1 MLSVNGMEVHYLS
14 IAGHRLKHFV
24 FFGWSARHPIH
35 LANLNITSHP
45 RHVFFVSVFLQVWPT
60 ASVRTLGCRTI
71 LASPIRYQMESWI
84 LWLVRNCWIA
94 SRNDRVG
101 GCEGG
106 GRTVSGRRSD

>member
-45 RHVFFVSVFLQVWPT
+45 RHVFFVSVFFTGVAHGLSTYTRLQDDSGFSDTVSNGIVDIV
-60 ASVRTLGCRTI
+60 ACEEL
-71 LASPIRYQMESWI
+71 L
-84 LWLVRNCWIA
+84 
-94 SRNDRVG
+94 DRVAQRQ
-101 GCEGG
+101 GG
-106 GRTVSGRRSD
+106 GM